1 MFLKSHYLIKTSI
14 LTFFPTVVL
23 LSLVTIFSVFW
34 LELVYDAEYTETAD
48 ILRVCS
54 VVYMVMFFAVP
65 FRSGLRAL
73 ERTKPILIANVYT
86 GVFSIVCAMYLVS
99 NFGESGTMFGILI
112 SSTILVAVFFVSY
125 RSIVKTKI

>member
-54 VVYMVMFFAVP
+54 VVYMVMFFGLP
-65 FRSGLRAL
+65 LRCGLRAL
-73 ERTKPILIANVYT
+73 EHAKPILVANVCA
-86 GVFSIVCAMYLVS
+86 GLFSIICAMFMVS
-99 NFGESGTMFGILI
+99 NYGENGVLLGILI
-112 SSTILVAVFFVSY
+112 TNIILVTVLFVSY
-125 RSIVKTKI
+125 RSIVKTKK